1 MNRSHSILRIPADFL
16 REARRLFGRL
26 RVVSGPAAP
35 AAPSVV
41 AGARFPVEVRGAFD
55 GISLALGDGDCWL
68 ESFRHATG
76 EAGGHGRFLLP
87 WQALAD
93 ACRADPGTVVEVAA
107 CPRTEGT
114 VLRLRCGGVRLV
126 RFHPAAGGQA
136 MPPPALPDGE
146 LVHLPAR
153 SMEAIAAVASFAD
166 WQAPAGPWQS
176 GVCFSPAGG
185 GCLIAGNG
193 QRLARVPLQLPE
205 LPPGFASAFVLP
217 LGAVRVLLHPDFLGY
232 ENQLTLPRCG
242 AEPRV
247 MFRAWDH
254 LLVSP
259 VLAAG
264 RLEDESRLG
273 EAGTP
278 AGHPWL
284 LDALRRVQLLDWLRA
299 LRDPHTPVSLA
310 WRDGG
315 RLTIVQGEGRGRAA
329 RLNLSGAFRGERPA
343 VLPPRL
349 LAAATRP
356 RGRAPNRW
364 LPRGRHGPWREAV
377 AVMPGQRRG
386 FLPDRLAGGCG
397 GVRWRWPRTGRA
409 ACCVSRSIPAGAGS
423 GKRPPRTRRAELG
436 DGPFSRRNLGA
447 RFPPRPAGPQVEAS
461 PMPGFARTRWMV
473 RFFNPCP
480 EEGALDLH
488 FFCGLPF

>member
-1 MNRSHSILRIPADFL
+1 MNRSDPILRIPADFL

-26 RVVSGPAAP
+26 RVVSSPVAP

-76 EAGGHGRFLLP
+76 EAGGHGRLLLP

-93 ACRADPGTVVEVAA
+93 ACRADPGTTVELAA
-107 CPRTEGT
+107 CRQKAATL
-114 VLRLRCGGVRLV
+114 LRLRLRHGGTLRVS
-126 RFHPAAGGQA
+126 FHPPAARQA

-166 WQAPAGPWQS
+166 WENPAGPWQ
-176 GVCFSPAGG
+176 GGICFSPAGG

-193 QRLARVPLQLPE
+193 RRLARMPLQLPE
-205 LPPGFASAFVLP
+205 LPPGFDSAFVLP

-242 AEPRV
+242 AAARV

-278 AGHPWL
+278 ADHPWL
-284 LDALRRVQLLDWLRA
+284 LDALRRAQLLDWLRA
-299 LRDPHTPVSLA
+299 LRDPPTPVSLA

-315 RLTIVQGEGRGRAA
+315 RLTVVQGEGGGRAA

-349 LAAATRP
+349 LLPPCDLAAALYLGGSLGVATD
-356 RGRAPNRW
+356 RGGR
-364 LPRGRHGPWREAV
+364 LSLSCRGSGGALCQV
-377 AVMPGQRRG
+377 AS
-386 FLPDRLAGGCG
+386 LA
-397 GVRWRWPRTGRA
+397 
-409 ACCVSRSIPAGAGS
+409 SAGAG
-423 GKRPPRTRRAELG
+423 R
-436 DGPFSRRNLGA
+436 D
-447 RFPPRPAGPQVEAS
+447 
-461 PMPGFARTRWMV
+461 PGGRHA
-473 RFFNPCP
+473 
-480 EEGALDLH
+480 A
-488 FFCGLPF
+488 